1 MKSPDKAAASDSYAV
16 ATRASQV
23 ALLPLLER
31 HAISPSETVA
41 PMQLAGSNPFWGVI
55 SRSNRQVQETKAHPS
70 NATQGSVT
78 RSMVPDCMVD
88 WDGYI

>member
-55 SRSNRQVQETKAHPS
+55 SRSNRQVQETK
-70 NATQGSVT
+70 
-78 RSMVPDCMVD
+78 
-88 WDGYI
+88 